1 MNGDFSKLNYYILVI
16 RLMSNQVPPPN
27 SPEQPSGSGGGGG
40 GADTAAPKEIL
51 LARWV
56 DRFIAW
62 IIDFVIVNVAVWIVL
77 GLVLAG
83 QSFLDMEQMMVFD
96 GDNRNEF
103 FFEREGPG
111 AGWWWWS
118 GGFLSGVSSFL
129 ITSLVFFGYWTYFEY
144 TRGQSIGKMVMR
156 IKTTDLYGN
165 KPSLKSVMLGS
176 FGKSFLLVIDII
188 LGWIFTDERRQR
200 IFNRAGNTIVI
211 KIVDETNLKDRKGP
225 SNITYN
231 KD

>member
-1 MNGDFSKLNYYILVI
+1 
-16 RLMSNQVPPPN
+16 MSNQVPPPN
-27 SPEQPSGSGGGGG
+27 SPEQPSGSGGA
-40 GADTAAPKEIL
+40 GAGDTASPKEIL

-62 IIDFVIVNVAVWIVL
+62 IIDFVIVNIAVWIVL
-77 GLVLAG
+77 GLALAS
-83 QSFLDMEQMMVFD
+83 QSFFDMEQMTVFD
-96 GDNRNEF
+96 GDNGNDF

-188 LGWIFTDERRQR
+188 LGWIFTDDKSAEDIQ
-200 IFNRAGNTIVI
+200 
-211 KIVDETNLKDRKGP
+211 
-225 SNITYN
+225 
-231 KD
+231 

>member
-1 MNGDFSKLNYYILVI
+1 MAS
-16 RLMSNQVPPPN
+16 QVPPPN
-27 SPEQPSGSGGGGG
+27 SSGQPSSSDGGGH
-40 GADTAAPKEIL
+40 AAAPKEIV

-62 IIDFVIVNVAVWIVL
+62 LIDFVIVNVALWIVFGLALATPFIL
-77 GLVLAG
+77 GM
-83 QSFLDMEQMMVFD
+83 DQMMIIDRQD
-96 GDNRNEF
+96 GRGF
-103 FFEREGPG
+103 FFDRGGPG
-111 AGWWWWS
+111 GGWWWF
-118 GGFLSGVSSFL
+118 GGFVSGALEFL

-165 KPSLKSVMLGS
+165 KPSLKNVMLGS
-176 FGKSFLLVIDII
+176 FGKSFLLVIDIV
-188 LGWIFTDERRQR
+188 LGWIFTNERRQR

-211 KIVDETNLKDRKGP
+211 KVVDETKLKKSP
-225 SNITYN
+225 PNITYR

>member
-1 MNGDFSKLNYYILVI
+1 
-16 RLMSNQVPPPN
+16 
-27 SPEQPSGSGGGGG
+27 
-40 GADTAAPKEIL
+40 
-51 LARWV
+51 LA
-56 DRFIAW
+56 
-62 IIDFVIVNVAVWIVL
+62 
-77 GLVLAG
+77 LAS
-83 QSFLDMEQMMVFD
+83 QSFFDMEQMMVFD
-96 GDNRNEF
+96 GDNGND

-118 GGFLSGVSSFL
+118 GGFLSGTLSFL
-129 ITSLVFFGYWTYFEY
+129 ITSVVFFGYWTYFEY

-165 KPSLKSVMLGS
+165 KPSLKSVMLES

-188 LGWIFTDERRQR
+188 LGWIFTDDKRQR

-211 KIVDETNLKDRKGP
+211 KIVDETKLKYKKGP
-225 SNITYN
+225 PDITYG

>member
-1 MNGDFSKLNYYILVI
+1 
-16 RLMSNQVPPPN
+16 MSNQVPPPPN
-27 SPEQPSGSGGGGG
+27 SPEQPSSSGGGVGG
-40 GADTAAPKEIL
+40 GGDTAAAPKEIL

-77 GLVLAG
+77 GSALAS
-83 QSFLDMEQMMVFD
+83 QSFLGMDQMTMFD
-96 GDNRNEF
+96 RDNGRAF
-103 FFEREGPG
+103 FFDRDGPG
-111 AGWWWWS
+111 GGWWWS
-118 GGFLSGVSSFL
+118 GGLLSDSLSFL

-176 FGKSFLLVIDII
+176 FGKSFLLIIDIV
-188 LGWIFTDERRQR
+188 LGWIFTNERRQR

-211 KIVDETNLKDRKGP
+211 KIVDETKLKKSP
-225 SNITYN
+225 PNITYR

>member
-1 MNGDFSKLNYYILVI
+1 
-16 RLMSNQVPPPN
+16 MSNQVPPPN
-27 SPEQPSGSGGGGG
+27 SPEQPSSSGGGGG
-40 GADTAAPKEIL
+40 DTAAPKEIV

-62 IIDFVIVNVAVWIVL
+62 LIDFVIVNVAVWIVL
-77 GLVLAG
+77 GSALAS
-83 QSFLDMEQMMVFD
+83 QSFFGMDQMMVLDRDD
-96 GDNRNEF
+96 GRPF
-103 FFEREGPG
+103 FFDRGGPG
-111 AGWWWWS
+111 GWWWS
-118 GGFLSGVSSFL
+118 GSFVPGALPFL

-165 KPSLKSVMLGS
+165 KPSLKGVMLGS
-176 FGKSFLLVIDII
+176 FGKSFLLVIDIV
-188 LGWIFTDERRQR
+188 LGWIFTDEKRQR

-211 KIVDETNLKDRKGP
+211 KMVDETKKDKKGP
-225 SNITYN
+225 ANITYS